1 MPRPTVLCAL
11 KAAESFLETPWSGL
25 GKRRSHSGADPW
37 VSRKPRRAEQ
47 RLVGAQRPGTGSR
60 HPPGPSQAQIEPSA
74 LSYVEAHGTGTSL
87 GDPIEIDALARVF
100 QPGRN
105 AEAPV
110 ALGSV
115 KTNLGHLEAAA
126 GIAGLLKVVLMLE
139 HGKIPPHLHL
149 KQPSPHIAWEKY
161 PFMIPTQLTDWEPV
175 DGKRI
180 AGVSSFGFSGSNAHV
195 ILEGAPEATIP
206 AVGWSVPCNS

>member
-1 MPRPTVLCAL
+1 
-11 KAAESFLETPWSGL
+11 
-25 GKRRSHSGADPW
+25 
-37 VSRKPRRAEQ
+37 
-47 RLVGAQRPGTGSR
+47 
-60 HPPGPSQAQIEPSA
+60 
-74 LSYVEAHGTGTSL
+74 SYIEAHGTGTSL
-87 GDPIEIDALARVF
+87 GDPIEVDALARVF

-105 AEAPV
+105 AKAPV

-149 KQPSPHIAWEKY
+149 TQCSRHTALEKY
-161 PFMIPTQLTDWEPV
+161 PFVIATQLTNWQSIN
-175 DGKRI
+175 GKRI

-195 ILEGAPEATIP
+195 ILEEALETKP
-206 AVGWSVPCNS
+206 AVGGME